1 MKKNI
6 YTVKLKAYYQIV
18 NNNRGRR
25 MVSKNKNEFYVDDVF
40 TENTVEG
47 IQNCENCMRRIKMKL
62 KKNKEVEVTIDE
74 IIESKFI
81 SMSNDVH

>member
-6 YTVKLKAYYQIV
+6 YTVKLKAHYQIV

-47 IQNCENCMRRIKMKL
+47 IQNCENCMRRIKIKL